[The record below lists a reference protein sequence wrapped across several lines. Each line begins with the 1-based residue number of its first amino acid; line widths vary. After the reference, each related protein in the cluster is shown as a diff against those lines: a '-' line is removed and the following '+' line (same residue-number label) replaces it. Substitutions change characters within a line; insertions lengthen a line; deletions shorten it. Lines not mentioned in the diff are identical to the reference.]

1 VIGRSLFLLSLIWSL
16 ASAQKFMA
24 ITIDDL
30 PFQGMQPDTLTQR
43 EVNRRIV
50 EHLTAAGVPAIGFV
64 NESKLYFDGRLSDYQ
79 VQTLAWWTDRG
90 LELGNHTFSHK
101 DYNRTPNDE
110 FFDDIRKGETVTRQ
124 LVHTTGGRLR
134 YFRHPFLR
142 RGNSS
147 DKVRALENFLKENG
161 YIEAPVTVDN
171 SEWIYAR
178 AYEKAVA
185 ADDTAMQRR
194 LGESYLNYM
203 IDKTRY
209 FEREADS
216 LFGRNIS
223 QVLLI
228 HANRLNALFLGELI
242 DRLRLEGYTFVT
254 LTDALTDSAYRS
266 DDTLWKGSGI
276 SWLHRWAM
284 TRGKDKSFFAGEP
297 VCPDFVQSY
306 AEIRE

>member
-1 VIGRSLFLLSLIWSL
+1 
-16 ASAQKFMA
+16 MA

-30 PFQGMQPDTLTQR
+30 PYQGKQPDTLTQR
-43 EVNRRIV
+43 DVNRRIV

-64 NESKLYFDGRLSDYQ
+64 NESKLVIDGRLSDYQ
-79 VQTLAWWTDRG
+79 VQTLALWTNHG
-90 LELGNHTFSHK
+90 LELGNHTYSHK

-124 LVHTTGGRLR
+124 LLQTTGGRLR

-147 DKVRALENFLKENG
+147 DKIRALENFLKENG
-161 YIEAPVTVDN
+161 YIEAPVTIDN

-178 AYEKAVA
+178 AYEKATG
-185 ADDTAMQRR
+185 DSAMQRR

-203 IDKTRY
+203 VDKTRY

-216 LFGRNIS
+216 LFGRYIS
-223 QVLLI
+223 HVLLI
-228 HANRLNALFLGELI
+228 HANRLNAAFLGDLI

-254 LTDALTDSAYRS
+254 LTDALADSAYRS
-266 DDTLWKGSGI
+266 DDTMWKGSGI

-284 TRGKDKSFFAGEP
+284 TRGKGGSFFEGEP
-297 VCPDFVQSY
+297 ACPDFVQSY
-306 AEIRE
+306 AGIRE